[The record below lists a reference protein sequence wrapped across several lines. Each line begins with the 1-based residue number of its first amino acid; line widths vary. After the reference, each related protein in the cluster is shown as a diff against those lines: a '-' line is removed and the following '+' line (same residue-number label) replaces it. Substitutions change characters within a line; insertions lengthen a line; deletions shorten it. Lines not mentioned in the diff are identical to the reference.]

1 MALEIVNRA
10 ERIRQRA
17 VVEAKHGRYENYWK
31 LVDLSR
37 EAHLIR
43 EAL

>member
-31 LVDLSR
+31 LVELSR